1 MERIFVFLRSPSA
14 ATSVLLGAT
23 VLALILANSP
33 SSEQYFQIVN
43 HHIGNLTILE
53 WVNDALMA
61 IFFLFVGLEV
71 KREFVAGEL
80 NTNAKRV
87 MPGIAALF
95 GVLTPAFIYYL
106 IAGFDP
112 EYIHGWAI
120 PTATDIAFSIGIISA
135 LGSRVPNSM
144 KVFLTALA
152 VIDDLIAIIVYYFAL
167 IVLKNTKI
175 FYFFLKVSS
184 VTQFSFTICLLRPTA
199 KALSGTSLVIVEPA
213 PTQL

>member
-1 MERIFVFLRSPSA
+1 M
-14 ATSVLLGAT
+14 
-23 VLALILANSP
+23 
-33 SSEQYFQIVN
+33 
-43 HHIGNLTILE
+43 
-53 WVNDALMA
+53 
-61 IFFLFVGLEV
+61 GLEV

-152 VIDDLIAIIVYYFAL
+152 VIDDLISYYC
-167 IVLKNTKI
+167 NCH
-175 FYFFLKVSS
+175 FLCCKHTNILFRCCCRCGRCVN
-184 VTQFSFTICLLRPTA
+184 LL
-199 KALSGTSLVIVEPA
+199 
-213 PTQL
+213 

>member
-106 IAGFDP
+106 IAVL
-112 EYIHGWAI
+112 I
-120 PTATDIAFSIGIISA
+120 P
-135 LGSRVPNSM
+135 N
-144 KVFLTALA
+144 
-152 VIDDLIAIIVYYFAL
+152 
-167 IVLKNTKI
+167 I
-175 FYFFLKVSS
+175 FMGGLYRRLQILHSLSVSS
-184 VTQFSFTICLLRPTA
+184 LH
-199 KALSGTSLVIVEPA
+199 
-213 PTQL
+213 

>member
-152 VIDDLIAIIVYYFAL
+152 VIDDLIAIIVIAIFYAASIQTFYLVAAAVVVGAL
-167 IVLKNTKI
+167 IYCNKQGYV
-175 FYFFLKVSS
+175 
-184 VTQFSFTICLLRPTA
+184 RP
-199 KALSGTSLVIVEPA
+199 LPYIILGFILGIVY
-213 PTQL
+213 